1 MTNNHDINLK
11 NTIRRMEAL
20 AGRSVEP
27 QKCRICEAVF
37 RGVSEIQV
45 NTALIILTL
54 TMECQDHF
62 KDHHPDQHPFECDLC
77 GHRAIDGSRLKR
89 HLMCHEPDRPREYCN
104 ICFKEFRNKVSLR
117 THKNMV
123 HKVLTSDSYE
133 K

>member
-45 NTALIILTL
+45 NAAFNSYTL
-54 TMECQDHF
+54 SH
-62 KDHHPDQHPFECDLC
+62 
-77 GHRAIDGSRLKR
+77 
-89 HLMCHEPDRPREYCN
+89 
-104 ICFKEFRNKVSLR
+104 
-117 THKNMV
+117 
-123 HKVLTSDSYE
+123 
-133 K
+133 